1 MIMKRHVLMVLAS
14 TVVCG
19 PAALTGQATP
29 PPVPQRLSLVDAA
42 VGDSLPPDFAD
53 RTFEHIEYL
62 AALGP
67 RRVGTEA
74 EIETI
79 QYLTRQFET
88 MGLETRVEWF
98 EFESYR
104 IERVVVTLCDRA
116 VEPVTIGFNPYTG
129 RETFGGRPVF
139 VGPDMSQEQLGR
151 LDLRDRIVITTA
163 PVSYFSLV
171 YQNPLLIVYLSN
183 SDYRALAD
191 ESCGTCALTV
201 DGSVETHRSANV
213 VAELQLSPNTGND
226 EEVILSAHWDSYRDS
241 PGADDNASGVG
252 VLLELARYFSMLKNA
267 PGGTIKFVSFGAEE
281 LGMVGSRVYLT
292 EHQADLADC
301 ALVIN
306 LDQVG
311 GPTGPT
317 VELTGGVRGV
327 PVRKGATQFPALL
340 RNRAFEG
347 LDGRWRITSPQLMD
361 VMIAA
366 NRPPWLEAAVTTSA
380 AELDIDILPTDNL
393 GSDQQVFTQ
402 AGIVATGV
410 GSAGNQYHSPADLPG
425 QINKGGLEAA
435 GKLVANV
442 VLIRLTAG
450 M

>member
-1 MIMKRHVLMVLAS
+1 MIRTAVYVVLWLAA
-14 TVVCG
+14 G
-19 PAALTGQATP
+19 PHPGL
-29 PPVPQRLSLVDAA
+29 A
-42 VGDSLPPDFAD
+42 VGFTVADSFPPDFAE
-53 RTFEHIEYL
+53 RAFEHIEYL

-67 RRVGTEA
+67 RRVGTPA

-88 MGLETRVEWF
+88 MGLDTRVEWF

-104 IERVVVTLCDRA
+104 IERVVVTLCGRET
-116 VEPVTIGFNPYTG
+116 EPVTIGFNPYTG
-129 RETFGGRPVF
+129 RETLGGRPVF
-139 VGPDMSQEQLGR
+139 VGPDMSQEELGR
-151 LDLRDRIVITTA
+151 LDLRDRIVITTT
-163 PVSYFSLV
+163 PVFYFSLV
-171 YQNPLLIVYLSN
+171 RQNPLAIVYLSV

-191 ESCGTCALTV
+191 ENCSTCTLTV
-201 DGSVETHRSANV
+201 DGSVETHRSANI
-213 VAELQLSPNTGND
+213 VAELQLSPDTRNN

-281 LGMVGSRVYLT
+281 LGVVGSRAYLNA
-292 EHQADLADC
+292 HQADLADC
-301 ALVIN
+301 VLVIN

-317 VELTGGVRGV
+317 VELTGGVRSI
-327 PVRKGATQFPALL
+327 PDRKGTTQVPALL

-347 LDGRWRITSPQLMD
+347 LDGRWRITSRQLME
-361 VMIAA
+361 VMMAA
-366 NRPPWLEAAVTTSA
+366 NRPAWLEEAVRTSA
-380 AELDIDILPTDNL
+380 VELDIDILPRGNL
-393 GSDQQVFTQ
+393 GSDQQVFAQ

-410 GSAGNQYHSPADLPG
+410 GSMGNQYHSPADLPG
-425 QINKGGLEAA
+425 QINKDGLEAV

-442 VLIRLTAG
+442 VAIRLG
-450 M
+450 GGI